1 MASRTGTTLTC
12 SASAMVESTRRYPGS
27 FSRLRIVSRIH
38 AYACSA
44 LERLAVCVGIR
55 LRNIPSWVRHRV
67 GLEVRLVGLLVLA
80 RWWEKP
86 IQAFALGHAS
96 CYPLILVFLLQGCI
110 HNLFCDIPWDNKN
123 TIIIANDDVTRL
135 YGNSTAGNGD
145 IGIPWHVLAAEN
157 RRVWALAKDWQ
168 ANALYFFIIA
178 HRTVGDHARCLI
190 GLGTQ
195 RQDIAQGA
203 SFACAAGFDDDNFIF
218 AYGVKDCLLL
228 IESTAV
234 CLK

>member
-27 FSRLRIVSRIH
+27 YSRVRIFSRIH

-44 LERLAVCVGIR
+44 VERLAVCVGIR
-55 LRNIPSWVRHRV
+55 LPNVLSWVRHRA
-67 GLEVRLVGLLVLA
+67 GPEGRLVGLLVLA

-145 IGIPWHVLAAEN
+145 IGIPWHVLAAEDL
-157 RRVWALAKDWQ
+157 RVWALAKDRQ
-168 ANALYFFIIA
+168 ANSLSFSIVTDGTI
-178 HRTVGDHARCLI
+178 GNHAGSLI
-190 GLGTQ
+190 SLCT
-195 RQDIAQGA
+195 
-203 SFACAAGFDDDNFIF
+203 
-218 AYGVKDCLLL
+218 
-228 IESTAV
+228 
-234 CLK
+234 